1 MPVQQAGEFAETG
14 EYDIIF
20 IDIPGSMDVRS
31 RSLADYLQCGIIL
44 CNDYD
49 MSMAINI
56 LGQLLYYCLI
66 FLVYFNVIIY
76 THLNV
81 CIKVNHIAMLII
93 LILFIPKQL
102 ALRGHYRIE
111 WISCSYNLIIYFVM
125 SLSTTSL
132 SAGNHSTL
140 SSVSAVSQRADL
152 CSRNSI
158 SSDATLHK

>member
-1 MPVQQAGEFAETG
+1 MPMQQAGEFAETG

-66 FLVYFNVIIY
+66 FLYFNVIIY
-76 THLNV
+76 KRVH
-81 CIKVNHIAMLII
+81 
-93 LILFIPKQL
+93 
-102 ALRGHYRIE
+102 
-111 WISCSYNLIIYFVM
+111 
-125 SLSTTSL
+125 
-132 SAGNHSTL
+132 
-140 SSVSAVSQRADL
+140 
-152 CSRNSI
+152 
-158 SSDATLHK
+158 